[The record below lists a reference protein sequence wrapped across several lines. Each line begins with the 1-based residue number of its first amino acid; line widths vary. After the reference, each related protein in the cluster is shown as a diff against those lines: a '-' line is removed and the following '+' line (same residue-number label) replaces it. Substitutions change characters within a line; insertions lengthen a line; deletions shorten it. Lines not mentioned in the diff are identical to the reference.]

1 MGTEANHHQR
11 GRILCRKV
19 AQPHDRNPRPT
30 IQRWAY
36 PCVYQSVRL
45 FLKITHLML
54 NWVCR
59 CRTLTLFVYVRR
71 LAPPLPHRWQAGWT
85 MEGRRAGKATPKG
98 GGAGVERCAPVTVY
112 IYFSPCL
119 SALVTPCLSRFR
131 SVSPLRVHHVIV
143 SRFAFTFARLAEVY
157 PEAGRGD
164 VQGRGCAP
172 LESSTFLWR
181 VIGMCWKYSVTMC

>member
-1 MGTEANHHQR
+1 
-11 GRILCRKV
+11 
-19 AQPHDRNPRPT
+19 
-30 IQRWAY
+30 
-36 PCVYQSVRL
+36 
-45 FLKITHLML
+45 ML
-54 NWVCR
+54 NRVCR
-59 CRTLTLFVYVRR
+59 CSTCTHHLIISV
-71 LAPPLPHRWQAGWT
+71 LAPPLPYRWQAGWMT
-85 MEGRRAGKATPKG
+85 EGRRTGKATTKG

-131 SVSPLRVHHVIV
+131 SASPLRVHHVIV
-143 SRFAFTFARLAEVY
+143 SRFAFTFARLAEVS